1 MGDTPVTISRATW
14 RDTWALWNVMRVCFE
29 HEAYDPLSILAMLVW
44 PGDITL
50 KAVHGG
56 RLVGFIASD
65 QPENN
70 MAWIM
75 ALGVHPDFRRQ
86 GIASRLLAECEAR
99 TAHPCLRL
107 TVRVGNAGAI
117 ALYRRAGYVELRRIA
132 RYYAGGEDGI
142 EMEKATSRGARTAP
156 T

>member
-1 MGDTPVTISRATW
+1 MGDTLVTISRATW
-14 RDTWALWNVMRVCFE
+14 RDTWAVWKTMRACFE
-29 HEAYDPLSILAMLVW
+29 REAYDPLSILAMLVW

-50 KAVHGG
+50 KAVHTG

-65 QPENN
+65 QPEHTT
-70 MAWIM
+70 AWII

-99 TAHPCLRL
+99 TTHPRLRL
-107 TVRVGNAGAI
+107 TVRTGNAGAI
-117 ALYRRAGYVELRRIA
+117 ALYRRAGYVEVKRIA

-142 EMEKATSRGARTAP
+142 EMEKGRSIASA
-156 T
+156 